1 MKTVAERFVQAYTGH
16 NRADLLGVL
25 APDVDF
31 RGMTPGRFWEA
42 STAEDLVD
50 NVLFH
55 WIDVHDVVQQV
66 LALDRDWMADREHV
80 SLYIYTHDED
90 FRLLAVEADG
100 ADRRPDL
107 RVCIDTEADRD
118 VVAAIY
124 DALYPRDP
132 NLELHDVIAFL
143 DAHPEIAGLNRG
155 EAA

>member
-80 SLYIYTHDED
+80 S
-90 FRLLAVEADG
+90 FRLSVHTPDGHHLVEQQAYLMVDDG
-100 ADRRPDL
+100 LISWL
-107 RVCIDTEADRD
+107 RMMCSGFRKVD
-118 VVAAIY
+118 
-124 DALYPRDP
+124 
-132 NLELHDVIAFL
+132 
-143 DAHPEIAGLNRG
+143 
-155 EAA
+155 